1 MKVELKASNGTEY
14 ESVKLYN
21 SFTFDERLDEELD
34 GGFAET
40 LLSTDEEMREFTEA
54 IVTLDDGETQKV
66 VPFFLFDDVE
76 KRANGYYRHA
86 LELLEPTRWL
96 MGITIDGLKVTQP
109 IDESKTKKT
118 LLDVTNRVLRC
129 FNTFRYSEIHSGVG
143 SNKPKFPLFY
153 IDSETQALLNG
164 VISPEFEW
172 QAQTLLFEVLQDIA
186 DVVDAIPRLTTESE
200 NAMDFICIHFDKIN
214 DIAGEYEF

>member
-1 MKVELKASNGTEY
+1 MKVELKASNGAEY

-54 IVTLDDGETQKV
+54 MVTLDDGETQKV

-118 LLDVTNRVLRC
+118 LLYVTNRVLRC
-129 FNTFRYSEIHSGVG
+129 FNTFRYAEIHTDVLTEQ
-143 SNKPKFPLFY
+143 KFPLFY

-186 DVVDAIPRLTTESE
+186 DVVDAIPRLTAASQNATE
-200 NAMDFICIHFDKIN
+200 FICIHFDKIN
-214 DIAGEYEF
+214 DIAGEYEL

>member
-54 IVTLDDGETQKV
+54 MVTLDDGETQKV

-129 FNTFRYSEIHSGVG
+129 FNTFRWSEIHISSGLG
-143 SNKPKFPLFY
+143 MPLFRL
-153 IDSETQALLNG
+153 DSETQALLNG

-186 DVVDAIPRLTTESE
+186 DVVDAIPRLTAESE
-200 NAMDFICIHFDKIN
+200 NATEFICIHFDKIN
-214 DIAGEYEF
+214 DIAGEYEL